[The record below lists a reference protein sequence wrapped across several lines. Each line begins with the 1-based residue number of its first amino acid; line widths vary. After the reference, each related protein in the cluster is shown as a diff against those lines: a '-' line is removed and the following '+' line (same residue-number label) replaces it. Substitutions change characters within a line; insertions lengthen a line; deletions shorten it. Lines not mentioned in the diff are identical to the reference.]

1 MSDKLKNL
9 LVRTL
14 SGAVLL
20 LVVGYIFVRNVPHL
34 DYLEA
39 GILYFAS
46 VVGAGLF
53 WVGANLGK

>member
-1 MSDKLKNL
+1 MDNMK
-9 LVRTL
+9 LVRSTL
-14 SGAVLL
+14 LTAVLL

-53 WVGANLGK
+53 WVGANLRK